1 MIDEQTKQR
10 ILDVANILDV
20 VSDFVSLRRA
30 GANYTGLC
38 PFHNERRP
46 SFSVSPS
53 KNVCKC
59 FSCGEGGT
67 PVQFVMKHEQ
77 LSYWDALRYLAK
89 KYNIEI
95 QEREITDEEREAE
108 NERRSLFIINDFA
121 QEFFSHQLHHTP
133 EGQSVALAYFRQR
146 GIRADIIEKFGL
158 GYSPNLKHALSREA
172 RQRGYNLERLDT
184 LGLSVRYE
192 GSPEP
197 IDRFRGRI
205 IFPIR
210 NLSGKYVG
218 FGGRIMG
225 NADKTAKY
233 VNSPESP
240 IYSKGNELYGL
251 YWAKGAI
258 SKADRVYL
266 VEGYTDVL
274 SMVQA
279 GIDNVVSSSGTALT
293 VAQIRLL
300 RRFTHNV
307 TVLYDGD
314 SAGIRAALRG
324 VDLLLEEGMNVKV
337 VLLPDGED
345 PDSYARSHSVS
356 ELTDYLDKAETD
368 FIHFKI
374 ALYQEE
380 MQRDPLKRAELIKD
394 IIHSL
399 ALIPDRIRRTV
410 LLQSTSAPLRMSEAV
425 LAEEVNKLRQR
436 GVRAA
441 GSYYSPSPAPAPQ
454 QGMAQPN
461 APAPALFTPQGEPT
475 QPTAQTA
482 PSPQPEIEQYERD
495 LVDLCIAHGNDLM
508 QIQLTQPT
516 DGASHERIH
525 LSHYLWRELEES
537 DVLGELS
544 PLALQILHEAYTLL
558 VNGQGD
564 PGQFF
569 ANHQSEAVRR
579 LATDALMTQ
588 TIYDQYHPSGQEEGY
603 KGKLPEGVEWD
614 EAKEQ
619 EIKQQNKQEIAL
631 GHKAERAVN
640 NLLIHII
647 DRAVGQVQQE
657 LILAQRHGKTD
668 ELMHLMTELK
678 ELNDSRR
685 YYAQKLGERTIKA

>member
-67 PVQFVMKHEQ
+67 PVQFLMKHEQ

-95 QEREITDEEREAE
+95 KEREITDEEREAE

-121 QEFFSHQLHHTP
+121 QEFFAHQLHHTP
-133 EGQSVALAYFRQR
+133 EGQSVAMAYFKER
-146 GIRADIIEKFGL
+146 GIRTDIIEKFGL

-172 RQRGYNLERLDT
+172 SHKGYKLERLDT

-192 GSPEP
+192 GSAEP
-197 IDRFRGRI
+197 IDRFRGRV

-218 FGGRIMG
+218 FGGRVMG

-240 IYSKGNELYGL
+240 IYSKGHELYGL

-258 SKADRVYL
+258 SKADKVYL

-279 GIDNVVSSSGTALT
+279 GIENVVSSSGTALT

-345 PDSYARSHSVS
+345 PDSYARTHSVR
-356 ELTDYLDKAETD
+356 ELTDFLNQAETD

-394 IIHSL
+394 ILHSL

-410 LLQSTSAPLRMSEAV
+410 LLQSTAAPLRMSEAV
-425 LAEEVNKLRQR
+425 LSDEVNKLRQR

-441 GSYYSPSPAPAPQ
+441 GSYYAPSPQPTPQ
-454 QGMAQPN
+454 NTMAQPST
-461 APAPALFTPQGEPT
+461 PPPSLFTPQGEATQPAPPPTAPT
-475 QPTAQTA
+475 QQ
-482 PSPQPEIEQYERD
+482 EVEQYERD
-495 LVDLCIAHGNDLM
+495 MIDLCISHGNDLL
-508 QIQLTQPT
+508 QIQLPQAI
-516 DGASHERIH
+516 DNASHERIH
-525 LSHYLWRELEES
+525 LSHYLWRELEET

-544 PLALQILHEAYTLL
+544 PLALQILQEAYTLL
-558 VNGQGD
+558 VNGQSN
-564 PGQFF
+564 PAQFF
-569 ANHQSEAVRR
+569 ANHQSETVRR

-588 TIYDQYHPSGQEEGY
+588 TIYDQYQPPPQEEGY
-603 KGKLPEGVEWD
+603 RVSLPEGVEWD
-614 EAKEQ
+614 ESKEQ
-619 EIKQQNKQEIAL
+619 QLKQQNKQELSL

-647 DRAVGQVQQE
+647 DRAVRQVQEE
-657 LILAQRHGKTD
+657 LILAQRSGQVE
-668 ELMHLMTELK
+668 ELMELMTELK

-685 YYAQKLGERTIKA
+685 YYAQRLGERTIKA